1 MSSFGKGEEIKE
13 GGSRK
18 LYTGAENFKVV
29 GVNPTKEEME
39 AIYGRE
45 INYEPEYV
53 GTTTV
58 KDSDGER
65 EVTQVR
71 IDFYLQSEGEDP
83 INTKASFYVAN
94 THHKSQ
100 TQKIKV
106 INDFGKTTWLT
117 EQDIKEGTVPQN
129 MSWYNQSGIKVARR
143 GEEEVIDFIVNLLNL
158 PFDLTKI
165 EDPSEAHAKFSK
177 DDLDKMFKGDTSL
190 LKSIID
196 GTNNKI
202 GVILGVKTKAD
213 GGLQQSLFNRKTM
226 RQYTISSTR
235 ANKFQY
241 IAKDIADAKAN
252 GAFGNVDF
260 GPADYELREYSV
272 VPTTLDAS
280 NTNQTDIFA
289 TNEESVDDDFDFLSG
304 N

>member
-13 GGSRK
+13 GGART

-39 AIYGRE
+39 AIFGRE
-45 INYEPEYV
+45 INYDPEYV

-58 KDSDGER
+58 NDADGER

-71 IDFYLQSEGEDP
+71 IDFYLQSEGENP
-83 INTKASFYVAN
+83 INTKASYYLAN

-100 TQKIKV
+100 TGKIRV

-117 EQDIKEGTVPQN
+117 EQDIKDGTIPQN
-129 MSWYNQSGIKVARR
+129 MSWYNQSGIKVAKR

-158 PFDLTKI
+158 PFDLTKV
-165 EDPSEAHAKFSK
+165 ENVSEAYANFPKTE
-177 DDLDKMFKGDTSL
+177 LDKMFKGDMSL
-190 LKSIID
+190 IKSIID

-260 GPADYELREYSV
+260 GPADYVLREYTV
-272 VPTTLDAS
+272 KPTVLDAS

-289 TNEESVDDDFDFLSG
+289 GSEAPADDDFDFLGG